1 MRTGVPSR
9 PQQSDVDTDAL
20 SELSEALS
28 DGGLGPWDWGTA
40 AIVLVAGIVV
50 SRLVKWGTVKVFQ
63 RRLDQALAVLIGR
76 LTAYAIVTVAFVYA
90 LDSLGVA
97 IGPVLGALGI
107 VGIALAF
114 ALRDILENFVAGI
127 LLQLQRPFTYGDQI
141 AVNEHEGTVRDIGT
155 RLVTVVTPA
164 GETVKIPSATV
175 IKADVNNYTE
185 QGLRR
190 TTLPVGVAYGT
201 DLLRAQ
207 EVLAAAVMSA
217 EGVVESPAYEVLL
230 DGFGD
235 SSIDFVVRFWH
246 LPTIADYWQVK
257 SNVAFAVDRALAE
270 AGITIPFPQRTVWW
284 GDPSSDGTR

>member
-1 MRTGVPSR
+1 MRTSVPSR

-40 AIVLVAGIVV
+40 GIVLLAGIVV
-50 SRLVKWGTVKVFQ
+50 SRLVKWGTVKMFQ

-207 EVLAAAVMSA
+207 EVLAAAVTSA
-217 EGVVESPAYEVLL
+217 EGVVESPPYEVLL

-284 GDPSSDGTR
+284 GDPPGDGTR

>member
-1 MRTGVPSR
+1 VGR
-9 PQQSDVDTDAL
+9 PQQSDVDTDAI
-20 SELSEALS
+20 SELSDALS

-40 AIVLVAGIVV
+40 AIVLAVGIIV
-50 SRLVKWGTVKVFQ
+50 SRLVKFGTVKVLQ

-76 LTAYAIVTVAFVYA
+76 LSSYAIVTVAFVYA

-141 AVNEHEGTVRDIGT
+141 SVNEHEGTVRDIGT
-155 RLVTVVTPA
+155 RLVTVVTPD
-164 GETVKIPSATV
+164 GETIKIPSATV
-175 IKADVNNYTE
+175 IKSDVNNYTE

-230 DGFGD
+230 DGFGE

-257 SNVAFAVDRALAE
+257 SNVAFAVDRALAD

-284 GDPSSDGTR
+284 GDE

>member
-1 MRTGVPSR
+1 M
-9 PQQSDVDTDAL
+9 SD
-20 SELSEALS
+20 ALS

-40 AIVLVAGIVV
+40 AIVLAVGIIV
-50 SRLVKWGTVKVFQ
+50 SRLVKFGTVKVLQ

-76 LTAYAIVTVAFVYA
+76 LSSYAIVTVAFVYA

-141 AVNEHEGTVRDIGT
+141 SVNEHEGTVRDIGT
-155 RLVTVVTPA
+155 RLVTVVTPD
-164 GETVKIPSATV
+164 GETIKIPSATV
-175 IKADVNNYTE
+175 IKSDVNNYTE

-230 DGFGD
+230 DGFGE

-257 SNVAFAVDRALAE
+257 SNVAFAVDRALAD

-284 GDPSSDGTR
+284 GDE